1 MLGIDKQK
9 NRKIQDLFNLGVVKP
24 LKHRIMEPHKNEIL
38 DISFEFALLI
48 IEYSEKLEELRK
60 YVIARQLLKAGTSI
74 GANIY
79 EAQSAES
86 KEDFIHKLKIA
97 HKEAR
102 ETEYWLKLTT
112 ASSYYPNPDLRVDS
126 LLLSINKLLNRIISR
141 SKL

>member
-1 MLGIDKQK
+1 MLDIDKQK

-24 LKHRIMEPHKNEIL
+24 LNNNIMEPRKNEIL
-38 DISFEFALLI
+38 DVSFEFALLI
-48 IEYSEKLEELRK
+48 IEFSEKLEELRK
-60 YVIARQLLKAGTSI
+60 YVIAKQILRSGTSV

-86 KEDFIHKLKIA
+86 KEDFVHKLKIA

-112 ASSYYPNPDLRVDS
+112 ASTYYPNPDLRIES